1 MRRDRECLR
10 ILPASFEMQ
19 PKCQHSERSRNPARR
34 ICGAIENAYAF
45 SRPRSKCN
53 PSVNIRSAQGIQAR
67 RICGAIENA
76 YAFSRPRS
84 KCNPSVN
91 IRSAQ
96 GIQARRICGA
106 IENAY
111 AFSRPRSK
119 CNPSVNIRSAQG
131 IQSRCR
137 DQRVAV
143 GTTVGYVEL
152 GATKRCGV
160 VDRQNALRERWQHL
174 SVEPGSEDFTL
185 PGISTLD
192 PQHADLQFE
201 HRDRGQ
207 VERLR
212 GHACSPRED
221 VAVCASFGLPQL
233 RYDVGVEQVHQVR
246 SGQGS

>member
-34 ICGAIENAYAF
+34 ICGAIENA
-45 SRPRSKCN
+45 C
-53 PSVNIRSAQGIQAR
+53 
-67 RICGAIENA
+67 
-76 YAFSRPRS
+76 
-84 KCNPSVN
+84 
-91 IRSAQ
+91 
-96 GIQARRICGA
+96 
-106 IENAY
+106 

-201 HRDRGQ
+201 HRDRGTGRATSWA
-207 VERLR
+207 RLQPTR
-212 GHACSPRED
+212 GRC
-221 VAVCASFGLPQL
+221 GLRQL
-233 RYDVGVEQVHQVR
+233 RPSATPIRRRCRAGTSGQIR
-246 SGQGS
+246 SGVLNNSSESRGGSNSISSASGRASRSTMVTSSPTILW